1 MFDGSASLVMALV
14 IGAFSVLGVFY
25 ALACAVRGK
34 VELHELKIRVIN
46 ARNERVAYLRQLS
59 ESETVVTDIELPG
72 VNAETPSQHEQM
84 VGGPASGKRKR

>member
-34 VELHELKIRVIN
+34 AELHELKIRVIT